1 MNGRSVAWI
10 GLAALVLG
18 GCAAGERCVTN
29 RGTCP
34 TEKIKA
40 FCVDFNWG
48 PKGFAPP
55 GMFAQASPEEH
66 LRWYRELGVNT
77 IQTFCVSCCGYS
89 WFRGEVAPVQPG
101 MKGDFLKEI
110 TELAHREE
118 MRVMGYFCV
127 GANTYWGKTHPELSY
142 GTPSAIH
149 IPFTEQYL
157 DYLCA
162 TIEDVLTK
170 TDIDGFMIDWV
181 YNAPLLGPNT
191 DIQWMDCEVQMYS
204 ELFGEPFPGKEA
216 ITAERETE
224 FHRRA
229 VKRCWTRIHDAAK
242 SAKPDCILWLSC
254 FDVNHPQVAGSR
266 MFQEID
272 WLMNEHPDPEKLEL
286 VKRSLGT
293 HTQIVQCICGWGAEH
308 KPEVVLQD
316 PRFDAVGLYGF
327 ARPDERSTLPPTK
340 SDDPRLA
347 GNAANI
353 EIMRNAFRER

>member
-1 MNGRSVAWI
+1 MNGKSMAWI

-18 GCAAGERCVTN
+18 GCTAGKRSEEN
-29 RGTCP
+29 RGANP
-34 TEKIKA
+34 VEKIKA

-89 WFRGEVAPVQPG
+89 WFRGDVAPVQPG

-110 TELAHREE
+110 TVLAHRKE

-127 GANTYWGKTHPELSY
+127 GANTYWGETHPELSY

-149 IPFTEQYL
+149 IPFTTQYL

-162 TIEDVLTK
+162 TVKDVLTR

-181 YNAPLLGPNT
+181 YNAPLLNPNT
-191 DIQWMDCEVQMYS
+191 TIRWMDYEIQMYA
-204 ELFGEPFPGKEA
+204 ELFGEPFPGKDA
-216 ITAERETE
+216 ITPERETE

-229 VKRCWTRIHDAAK
+229 VERCWRRIHDAAK
-242 SAKPDCILWLSC
+242 STKPDCILWLSC
-254 FDVNHPQVAGSR
+254 FDINHPQLAGSR

-272 WLMNEHPDPEKLEL
+272 WLMNEHPDPEKLEA
-286 VKRSLGT
+286 VKRSIGP
-293 HTQIVQCICGWGAEH
+293 HTRVIQCICGWGAEH
-308 KPEVVLQD
+308 KPEAVLRD

-327 ARPDERSTLPPTK
+327 ARPDERSTLPPTE
-340 SDDPRLA
+340 SEDPGLA